1 MEPEENTVRDVVK
14 NESARQTVILGFTLV
29 LVGIMYVIQNDDER
43 RRMKMA
49 AALVTK
55 RFAQRQAD
63 WWQLVADRAAT
74 IYNGEK
80 A

>member
-1 MEPEENTVRDVVK
+1 MEPIEESVSEVVRK
-14 NESARQTVILGFTLV
+14 ESARQAVILGFTLA
-29 LVGIMYVIQNDDER
+29 LAGIMYVIQNDDER

-49 AALVTK
+49 GALATK

-63 WWQLVADRAAT
+63 WWQYVADRAAT